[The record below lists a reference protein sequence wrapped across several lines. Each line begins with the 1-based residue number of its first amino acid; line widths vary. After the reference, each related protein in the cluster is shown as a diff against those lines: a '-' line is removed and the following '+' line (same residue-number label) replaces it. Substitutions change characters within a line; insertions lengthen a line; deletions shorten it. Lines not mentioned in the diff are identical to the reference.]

1 MTSVTQEDGAMVARR
16 SPKPKM
22 GVRFSLFLFF
32 CYINIFFHWTK
43 SPCSLIKSWAQEKSS
58 VESFFL
64 PLAAS
69 A

>member
-1 MTSVTQEDGAMVARR
+1 
-16 SPKPKM
+16 
-22 GVRFSLFLFF
+22 LFF